1 VLETIECRV
10 CSCLQSG
17 NPKGRPRG
25 KTKPTQSP
33 ADERLK
39 EIILQEAYRDIKVN
53 DGDKQITVPMA
64 QAIMRSLAVTAAKGN
79 TRAQRLFAE
88 LLASTET
95 SNKRAKDEWF
105 ETAIAYKQNWEDE
118 LLRRKHLNIIAP
130 DPIPH
135 PDDIIVN
142 FHDGTVSIR
151 GPMTKEDLT
160 DLDLWLNRKN
170 DNEAE
175 LRASME
181 DLEDPEYAPYLM
193 FLKDELTHTKR
204 ILRIIDR
211 SLAMRASPTCIT
223 RRLSQLDPKTP
234 EYLLKLRTLKRAT
247 VRPNLYCN
255 ALLSWTP
262 SRYLDL

>member
-1 VLETIECRV
+1 
-10 CSCLQSG
+10 LQSG

-95 SNKRAKDEWF
+95 SNKRAKDELF
-105 ETAIAYKQNWEDE
+105 DTAIAYKQSWEDE
-118 LLRRKHLNIIAP
+118 LLRCKHLNIIAP

-181 DLEDPEYAPYLM
+181 DLKDLEYAPYLQ
-193 FLKDELTHTKR
+193 FLNDDIEHTKR
-204 ILRIIDR
+204 ILQIIDKA
-211 SLAMRASPTCIT
+211 LAMRASPTCIT
-223 RRLSQLDPKTP
+223 RRLSQLDLKTP
-234 EYLLKLRTLKRAT
+234 EYLLKLKALKLAT
-247 VRPNLYCN
+247 NLGP
-255 ALLSWTP
+255 ATS
-262 SRYLDL
+262 SGIQE